1 MPVYK
6 NIYDGPP
13 RGYGSNKT
21 KKRYIAIHNTSN
33 SAPAVNEA
41 SYAKR
46 RTDSVSSHYYVD
58 KDRLIQS
65 LDTDLRAWHAGSSQG
80 NNYAISYEFVGTN
93 SKSRDWWL
101 KNIDW
106 DKVAKQIA
114 TDMKHFGIAN
124 RQLTSAQMRAG
135 NVTGIVTHNQMST
148 VWGGSTHNDPGPNF
162 PMDHLIK
169 KINQYLNPAPA
180 PKPEPPKEEPK
191 MNLNDRI
198 KGTDNS
204 NRTVE
209 DVLADL
215 ANLRNYLVTP
225 VGTRGQKVDPPKDS
239 PLDLLER
246 LPELEKKLDML
257 IALLQGK

>member
-1 MPVYK
+1 MPIYK
-6 NIYDGPP
+6 AIYDGPP

-21 KKRYIAIHNTSN
+21 HKKYIAIHNTSN

-58 KDRLIQS
+58 KSKLIQS
-65 LDTDLRAWHAGSSQG
+65 LNTDLRAWHAGSSQG

-106 DKVAKQIA
+106 DAAARQIA

-135 NVTGIVTHNQMST
+135 NVTGIVTHDQMSK

-169 KINQYLNPAPA
+169 KVNQYLNP
-180 PKPEPPKEEPK
+180 PKPVEDAVKELEDMVDDFERAAIRYTDGRVHAMANGLDKVRKDLKGGDQPVWIVTRLK
-191 MNLNDRI
+191 AVEAKVDRI
-198 KGTDNS
+198 
-204 NRTVE
+204 
-209 DVLADL
+209 LAI
-215 ANLRNYLVTP
+215 
-225 VGTRGQKVDPPKDS
+225 
-239 PLDLLER
+239 LEAQN
-246 LPELEKKLDML
+246 KTS
-257 IALLQGK
+257 